1 MTDPIHHRVVVI
13 TGGANG
19 LGLAIS
25 KRFAQEGFRVG
36 VLDIDIAAAER
47 EARSLG
53 DKGLHTLAAF
63 LDVSNLETIEQA
75 FDRCA
80 EKFSRLDVLICS
92 AGVSS
97 VEPFLDVTPAEWD
110 RTFAVNARGLFFCN
124 QKAAK
129 LMQRTGGGRIINITS
144 PASYMGLPFYAA
156 YAASKAAVDSI
167 SRSAAI
173 ALAPYN
179 IRVNSLA
186 PGRMDTRMQE
196 LSERAWA
203 RHLGME
209 YEEFVESRTHS
220 LPLKRRATPEEI
232 AEAVLFLASPAAD
245 YMTGSRLN
253 ISGGLELS

>member
-1 MTDPIHHRVVVI
+1 MAQDKVAVI

-19 LGLAIS
+19 LGLAVV
-25 KRFAQEGFRVG
+25 KRFAREGFMVCI
-36 VLDIDIAAAER
+36 LDIDIAVAER
-47 EARSLG
+47 EARNLNG
-53 DKGLHTLAAF
+53 QGFHALAIYI
-63 LDVSNLETIEQA
+63 DVSNLKTIEEA
-75 FDRCA
+75 FNRCA
-80 EKFSRLDVLICS
+80 EKLSRIDVLVCS

-97 VEPFLDVTPAEWD
+97 VEPLIEVTPSEWD
-110 RTFAVNARGLFFCN
+110 RTFAINVRGLFFCN

-129 LMQRTGGGRIINITS
+129 IMREGGGGRIINITS

-156 YAASKAAVDSI
+156 YAASKAAVDSVT
-167 SRSAAI
+167 RSAAI
-173 ALAPYN
+173 ALAEYN
-179 IRVNSLA
+179 IRVNSVA

-203 RHLGME
+203 ENMGVD
-209 YEEFVESRTHS
+209 YEEFVKSRTRS

-232 AEAVLFLASPAAD
+232 AEAVLFLASERAD